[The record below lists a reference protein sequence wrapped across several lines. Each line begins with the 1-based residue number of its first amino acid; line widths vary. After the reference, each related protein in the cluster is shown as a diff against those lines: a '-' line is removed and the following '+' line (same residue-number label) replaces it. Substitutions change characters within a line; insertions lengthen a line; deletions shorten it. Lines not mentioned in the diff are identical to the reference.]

1 MSQHSGAVPSFAEG
15 HEVRKCQEI
24 NDVYGCP
31 SQAFPNGTSIASTG
45 RTRHKVVNAG
55 GSMYKTEAL
64 NRLQKIKGNIRGV
77 VRVMEEE
84 AYCIDVLQQILA
96 IQRAIEKLKRDL
108 RHAHLEACV
117 TRAVREENDQRRE
130 RLIRELLDIFSA

>member
-1 MSQHSGAVPSFAEG
+1 
-15 HEVRKCQEI
+15 
-24 NDVYGCP
+24 
-31 SQAFPNGTSIASTG
+31 
-45 RTRHKVVNAG
+45 
-55 GSMYKTEAL
+55 MYKTEAL

>member
-1 MSQHSGAVPSFAEG
+1 MNKA
-15 HEVRKCQEI
+15 
-24 NDVYGCP
+24 
-31 SQAFPNGTSIASTG
+31 
-45 RTRHKVVNAG
+45 
-55 GSMYKTEAL
+55 EAL

-77 VRVMEEE
+77 TRMIEED
-84 AYCIDVLQQILA
+84 AHCKDILHQTLA

>member
-1 MSQHSGAVPSFAEG
+1 MDKA
-15 HEVRKCQEI
+15 
-24 NDVYGCP
+24 
-31 SQAFPNGTSIASTG
+31 
-45 RTRHKVVNAG
+45 
-55 GSMYKTEAL
+55 EAL
-64 NRLQKIKGNIRGV
+64 TRLRRIEGNIRGV

-117 TRAVREENDQRRE
+117 TKALRERNDQKREEAVR
-130 RLIRELLDIFSA
+130 